1 MSLRLWSAS
10 ARARSLPVLA
20 AAVVIAKTILV
31 ALNAQTSSQYEGP
44 LCVAPPAFKE
54 NDTWP
59 VAALHDLGST
69 PSPQPIAFTSALLL
83 ANDRP
88 LNAVTLVSVASTST
102 ENGKITGASPYLYT
116 PPARFAGVDTFSYQ
130 IADAAG
136 KTSIGI
142 VTVTVVDVTP
152 PTVTIT
158 APAAGTVSGAVTITA
173 TAADNVGVA
182 GVTLFD
188 GATQIG
194 TEDLKSPF
202 SATWDS
208 THTTNGTHNLTAVAR
223 DQAGN
228 RATSAPVVVNVV
240 NTVTTSP
247 AGTN

>member
-1 MSLRLWSAS
+1 MPLSLCSAPAS
-10 ARARSLPVLA
+10 ARGFAVLVS
-20 AAVVIAKTILV
+20 AVLV
-31 ALNAQTSSQYEGP
+31 PMTVPAPINAQTSSQYEGP
-44 LCVAPPAFKE
+44 VCVAPPAFPE

-59 VAALHDLGST
+59 VAATHDLGPT
-69 PSPQPIAFTSALLL
+69 PSPQPLSFTSALLL

-88 LNAVTLVSVASTST
+88 LNAVTLVTVASTST
-102 ENGKITGASPYLYT
+102 ENGKITGSNPYVYT
-116 PPARFAGVDTFSYQ
+116 PPARFAGIDTFSYQ

-136 KTSIGI
+136 QTTIGI
-142 VTVTVVDVTP
+142 VTVTVVDVTA
-152 PTVTIT
+152 PTVSIT
-158 APAAGTVSGAVTITA
+158 APSAGTVSGMVTITA

-182 GVTLFD
+182 GVTFFD

-194 TEDLKSPF
+194 AEDLRSPF

-208 THTTNGTHNLTAVAR
+208 TRTSNGTHNLTAVAR

-240 NTVTTSP
+240 NTVSTSP